1 MKLTKEEVSDLVEMY
16 KSGLSTTKIGD
27 KMGVNSETVRNHLKR
42 NGVEIRS
49 TCAIL
54 ESGESE
60 VIQAYSSGRF
70 ISDIAKEKGVAD
82 SVIKRILRKNG
93 VEIKNPRKRKFDK
106 SQYPDLLKDYYGG
119 MSSGDMA
126 KKYGFSS
133 SVVVATLNKA
143 GCVFRDN
150 SEHHQI
156 YKLDH
161 SVFENKNEDLMYWLG
176 FIASDGN
183 IHDNCLNITTHSD
196 DAYHLQSFLDFCKS
210 THLVRKNKNEN
221 THRIDIR
228 NRKLA
233 GMLIELGITKNKSLT
248 FSPTK
253 EMCESNSFWRGMIDG
268 DGCIHAGKNRGLSMN
283 LCSGSIDC
291 IEAFERWVK
300 SKTDATANW
309 KKQPSAYYL
318 HISGKHAAKIANELY
333 GGSPKYFLN
342 RKFEAIKKFLDGPV

>member
-1 MKLTKEEVSDLVEMY
+1 MTLAKEEISTLIEMY

-93 VEIKNPRKRKFDK
+93 VEIRNPRKRKFNK
-106 SQYPDLLKDYYGG
+106 SQYPDLLKDYYSG
-119 MSSGDMA
+119 MSSSDIG

-133 SVVVATLNKA
+133 FVVVTTLHKA

-150 SEHHQI
+150 SEQHQT
-156 YKLDH
+156 YRLDH
-161 SVFENKNEDLMYWLG
+161 SVFDDKNEDLMYWLG

-210 THLVRKNKNEN
+210 THLVKKNKNEN
-221 THRIDIR
+221 TSRVDIR

-233 GMLIELGITKNKSLT
+233 ETLTELGITKNKSLT

-268 DGCIHAGKNRGLSMN
+268 DGCISVDKTRGLSLY

-291 IEAFERWVK
+291 IKAFERWVK
-300 SKTDATANW
+300 SRTDSTANTHRR
-309 KKQPSAYYL
+309 PSAYYFG
-318 HISGKHAAKIANELY
+318 ISSRHAVKIVNELY
-333 GGSPKYFLN
+333 GGNPKYVLN
-342 RKFEAIKKFLDGPV
+342 RKYEKAKPFIE

>member
-1 MKLTKEEVSDLVEMY
+1 MKLTKEDIANAIEMY
-16 KSGLSTTKIGD
+16 KAGLSTNKIGD
-27 KMGVNSETVRNHLKR
+27 TMGVDDESIRYHLKR
-42 NGVEIRS
+42 NGVDTGYRHKIP
-49 TCAIL
+49 

-60 VIQAYSSGRF
+60 VIQAYSSGRT
-70 ISDIAKEKGVAD
+70 ICDVAKEKGVAA
-82 SVIKRILRKNG
+82 SVIKRILKKNN
-93 VEIKNPRKRKFDK
+93 IALRDYNKPKFKK
-106 SQYPDLLKDYYGG
+106 SQYPDLLKDYYSG
-119 MSSGDMA
+119 MSSSDIA
-126 KKYGFSS
+126 KKHGLDPAVI
-133 SVVVATLNKA
+133 VVTLHRA

-150 SEHHQI
+150 SEHHQT

-268 DGCIHAGKNRGLSMN
+268 DGCIQVEKTRGISLN

-291 IEAFERWVK
+291 IKAFEQWVK
-300 SKTDATANW
+300 SKTDSLANAY
-309 KKQPSAYYL
+309 KAPSAYYFRVN
-318 HISGKHAAKIANELY
+318 GKHAVKIVNELY
-333 GGSPKYFLN
+333 GGNPKYALN
-342 RKFEAIKKFLDGPV
+342 RKYEKVKPFLV

>member
-161 SVFENKNEDLMYWLG
+161 SVFDDKNEDLMYWLG

-268 DGCIHAGKNRGLSMN
+268 DGCIQVEKTRGISLN

-291 IEAFERWVK
+291 IKAFEQWVK
-300 SKTDATANW
+300 SKTDSLANAY
-309 KKQPSAYYL
+309 KAPSAYYFRVN
-318 HISGKHAAKIANELY
+318 GKHAVKIVNEIY
-333 GGSPKYFLN
+333 GGSPKYALN
-342 RKFEAIKKFLDGPV
+342 RKYEKVKPFLV